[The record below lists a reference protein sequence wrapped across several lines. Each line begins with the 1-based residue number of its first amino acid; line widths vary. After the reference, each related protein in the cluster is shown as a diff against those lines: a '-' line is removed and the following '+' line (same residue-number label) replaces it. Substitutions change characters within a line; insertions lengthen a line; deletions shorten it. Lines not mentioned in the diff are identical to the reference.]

1 MLTVALAA
9 ALVQALPIPVPIP
22 VAAADWRIAAVTPGS
37 WTYRVSPGGAEALF
51 GDPGAPRL
59 VIRCALASR
68 QVTIVAPGG
77 ARSNPLRIMTSS
89 VERVLPAGDMLGA
102 FDPLLD
108 AIAFSRGRFAV
119 RAEGSAVLIIPAWPE
134 PARIVEDCR
143 K

>member
-9 ALVQALPIPVPIP
+9 ALVQALPAP
-22 VAAADWRIAAVTPGS
+22 VAAVDWRISAVTPGS

-51 GDPGAPRL
+51 GDMGGPQL

-77 ARSNPLRIMTSS
+77 AGSIPLRIMTTS

>member
-9 ALVQALPIPVPIP
+9 ALVQALPIPVA
-22 VAAADWRIAAVTPGS
+22 VADWRLSPVTPGS

-51 GDPGAPRL
+51 GDMGAPRL

-68 QVTIVAPGG
+68 QVTIVAPGRAG
-77 ARSNPLRIMTSS
+77 SIPLRIMTTS

-134 PARIVEDCR
+134 AARIIEDCR

>member
-9 ALVQALPIPVPIP
+9 AFVQALPIP
-22 VAAADWRIAAVTPGS
+22 VAAADWRIAAVTAGS

-51 GDPGAPRL
+51 GDMGGPRL

-68 QVTIVAPGG
+68 QVTIVAPDG
-77 ARSNPLRIMTSS
+77 AGSIPLRIMTSS
-89 VERVLPAGDMLGA
+89 VERVLPAGDVLGA